1 MRAHSIL
8 AGAIAASVA
17 FAGVATAQSAD
28 QSTEQSYPVG
38 SFDKVAGVGANH
50 FIITVG
56 TAPSVR
62 ASGPAQT
69 LEHYQVVVE
78 DGELKIEPKEK
89 YRNDGSMR
97 NLPPATYRITLP
109 RIAAA
114 TLAGSGDMTVDRV
127 DQGSFSATLAGSGKM
142 SVGRMAVDQA
152 DLSLAGSGDLEVSGS
167 ARSSNVSIAGSGNVR
182 ARSLRSETATVS
194 VAGSGDTS
202 LTVNGS
208 ADISIIGSGNVAI
221 DGTSRCSVS
230 KMGSGKATCSA

>member
-1 MRAHSIL
+1 MRAYSMF
-8 AGAIAASVA
+8 AGALAAAAA
-17 FAGVATAQSAD
+17 FAGVAAAQSSD
-28 QSTEQSYPVG
+28 LVTEQIYSVG

-56 TAPSVR
+56 AVPSVR
-62 ASGPAQT
+62 ASGPART
-69 LEHYQVVVE
+69 LEHYEVVVE

-89 YRNDGSMR
+89 YRHDGSMR
-97 NLPPATYRITLP
+97 NLPPATYRITVP

-114 TLAGSGDMTVDRV
+114 TLAGSGDMAVDRV
-127 DQGSFSATLAGSGKM
+127 EQGSFSATLAGSGKM
-142 SVGRMAVDQA
+142 SIGRMSVDQVE
-152 DLSLAGSGDLEVSGS
+152 LSLAGSGDLEVSGS
-167 ARSSNVSIAGSGNVR
+167 ARTSSVSVAGSGKLR
-182 ARSLRSETATVS
+182 ARGLRSETASVS

-208 ADISIIGSGNVAI
+208 ADISIVGSGNVDI